1 MSSDEGL
8 RIEERGASDEFE
20 GKQRNKE
27 NMIALLRQSWG
38 YKPDLNVSLCWRQ
51 VDGTRSFLVRGE

>member
-27 NMIALLRQSWG
+27 NTIALLRQSWG
-38 YKPDLNVSLCWRQ
+38 YKPDLNVSLAGSSWPLIY
-51 VDGTRSFLVRGE
+51 VDRS